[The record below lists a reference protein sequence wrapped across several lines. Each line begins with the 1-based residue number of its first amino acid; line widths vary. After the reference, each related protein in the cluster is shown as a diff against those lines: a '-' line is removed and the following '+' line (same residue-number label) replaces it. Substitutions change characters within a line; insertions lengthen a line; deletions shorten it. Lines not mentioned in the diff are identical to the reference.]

1 MDESTSEGVAGHA
14 GQDAERVGQPDRPAE
29 EPATGAAPAN
39 HADNEQGAATDP
51 PPAAAQPNPAESPAD
66 STAAELG
73 GSPAGG
79 ESAPAP
85 IAAPMVIPGRHRRKR
100 RPWLVTGRVAI
111 GLVSAIALAVS
122 GIAWYGVQTLRHNT
136 NTTPVL
142 SELDNQ
148 PNQPPPDDGATDILL
163 VGDDARTDAQGHPL
177 PTSVLTKLR
186 TQFDAGVNTDTIIVL
201 RIPKNGGR
209 AYAVS
214 IPRDTYVPIP
224 GWHDDKINAAYG
236 VIQALTAQQLQS
248 SGDTDKADIAQK
260 SQQAGQLALI
270 EAVQSLTGIHI
281 DHYAEVNLYGF
292 YLLSQAIGGV
302 PVCLKHATSDK
313 NSGADFRAGVQTIS
327 GADALSFVRQRDNLP
342 NGDLDRIVRQQ
353 VFLASAAKKLLSAGT
368 LTNPGALSD
377 LAGVVRQSLT
387 TDPGLDIVTFA
398 QQAQSLASG
407 NVEFVT
413 IPVVNDNA
421 RSPSGQSIVQV
432 DVNTVHQ
439 FVTNLIASTP
449 PPPTTTTPPP
459 APTTTPPTSTRPG
472 STPPAS
478 TPATSAPATSTSAT
492 TPPPPAPH
500 NEPTAPVSIDGVPC
514 VD

>member
-1 MDESTSEGVAGHA
+1 VDESTSEGVAGNA
-14 GQDAERVGQPDRPAE
+14 DQDAEQAAEPTGTAPTPD
-29 EPATGAAPAN
+29 APA
-39 HADNEQGAATDP
+39 DP
-51 PPAAAQPNPAESPAD
+51 PPV
-66 STAAELG
+66 
-73 GSPAGG
+73 
-79 ESAPAP
+79 
-85 IAAPMVIPGRHRRKR
+85 AAPVVIPGRHRRRR
-100 RPWLVTGRVAI
+100 RPWLITGRVAI
-111 GLVSAIALAVS
+111 GLVSAIALVAS

-142 SELDNQ
+142 SELNSQ

-177 PTSVLTKLR
+177 PASVLAKLR

-201 RIPKNGGR
+201 RIPKDGGK

-224 GWHDDKINAAYG
+224 GWHQDKINGAYG
-236 VIQALTAQQLQS
+236 IVQALTAQQLQA

-260 SQQAGQLALI
+260 ARQAGQLALI
-270 EAVQSLTGIHI
+270 ESVQNLTGIHI

-313 NSGADFRAGVQTIS
+313 NSGADFRAGAQTIS

-368 LTNPGALSD
+368 LTNPGALGA

-387 TDPGLDIVTFA
+387 TDPGLDILSFA

-421 RSPSGQSIVQV
+421 RSATGQSIVQV
-432 DVNTVHQ
+432 DVSAVHQ
-439 FVTNLIASTP
+439 FVSQLIASSP
-449 PPPTTTTPPP
+449 PPPTTTTTPP
-459 APTTTPPTSTRPG
+459 PPTS
-472 STPPAS
+472 
-478 TPATSAPATSTSAT
+478 SAPVSSPPGKPTTT
-492 TPPPPAPH
+492 TPPPPATTTTPPPPPPN

>member
-1 MDESTSEGVAGHA
+1 V
-14 GQDAERVGQPDRPAE
+14 
-29 EPATGAAPAN
+29 
-39 HADNEQGAATDP
+39 
-51 PPAAAQPNPAESPAD
+51 
-66 STAAELG
+66 
-73 GSPAGG
+73 
-79 ESAPAP
+79 
-85 IAAPMVIPGRHRRKR
+85 
-100 RPWLVTGRVAI
+100 VTGRVAI
-111 GLVSAIALAVS
+111 GLVSAIALAAS

-142 SELDNQ
+142 SELTSQ

-163 VGDDARTDAQGHPL
+163 VGDDARTDAQGHAL
-177 PTSVLTKLR
+177 PASVLAKLR

-201 RIPKNGGR
+201 RIPKDGGK

-214 IPRDTYVPIP
+214 IPRDTYVSIP

-236 VIQALTAQQLQS
+236 VIQAQTGQQLRA
-248 SGDTDKADIAQK
+248 SGDTDKADVAQK
-260 SQQAGQLALI
+260 AQQAGQLALI
-270 EAVQSLTGIHI
+270 ESVQNLTGIHI

-313 NSGADFRAGVQTIS
+313 NSGADFHAGAQTIS
-327 GADALSFVRQRDNLP
+327 GANALSFVRQRDNLP

-368 LTNPGALSD
+368 LTNPGALSS

-387 TDPGLDIVTFA
+387 TDPGLDILTFA

-421 RSPSGQSIVQV
+421 RSASGQSIVQV
-432 DVNTVHQ
+432 DVTAVHQ
-439 FVTNLIASTP
+439 FVGQLIASTP

-459 APTTTPPTSTRPG
+459 PSSTPPTPSSSSASAPPPTTT
-472 STPPAS
+472 
-478 TPATSAPATSTSAT
+478 TPATT
-492 TPPPPAPH
+492 TAPPPPPT